1 MKNWKR
7 LPALLLSGALALSL
21 FACTAANPTG
31 GDPSASPGET
41 PSVSPSADPSASPS
55 AAPEIVADL
64 TQPPL
69 MFAAGANPDDVMLTV
84 DGVDVPADLFFYL
97 LGQACM
103 NTQQYFSYFGLNLAD
118 MPDAAG
124 DLLEQGV
131 RLSAYHTLVRQKAAE
146 LGCLPTDAQMEEVRQ
161 AMEQSDLD
169 TAGPY
174 WGLTEKSA
182 QFIFEMTTY
191 YENVKNAVT
200 HAPDEQELNEYL
212 DAQKVYR
219 VKHILLKT
227 VDDSK
232 QPLPDDQAAQKR
244 AQAEDLL
251 SQLQG
256 TDAGALEAK
265 FDELMMAHSEDNPQ
279 NNPDGYTTSS
289 GQMVAPFEEASL
301 ALKEGEI
308 SGIVESEFGY
318 HIILRLPL
326 TDENPVPG
334 QLPGGRHGRSGR
346 PVDRGGPDH
355 PRRGAGQPERH
366 RLLPPAQRLPP
377 GAGGE
382 GRPGAERP
390 RGERRGGLS
399 VPPAAIVTL
408 RLAARPG
415 RFRSGSDWSPA
426 RTGGPALVLAPLQ
439 APLRGYRRAS
449 FPLTATPIS
458 GIIYLK

>member
-21 FACTAANPTG
+21 FACTTANPTS
-31 GDPSASPGET
+31 GDPSVSPGAD
-41 PSVSPSADPSASPS
+41 PSASPSADPSASPS

-174 WGLTEKSA
+174 WGLTEESA

-244 AQAEDLL
+244 AQAAAPDPDSDL
-251 SQLQG
+251 
-256 TDAGALEAK
+256 
-265 FDELMMAHSEDNPQ
+265 
-279 NNPDGYTTSS
+279 
-289 GQMVAPFEEASL
+289 
-301 ALKEGEI
+301 
-308 SGIVESEFGY
+308 FG
-318 HIILRLPL
+318 
-326 TDENPVPG
+326 D
-334 QLPGGRHGRSGR
+334 
-346 PVDRGGPDH
+346 
-355 PRRGAGQPERH
+355 
-366 RLLPPAQRLPP
+366 
-377 GAGGE
+377 
-382 GRPGAERP
+382 
-390 RGERRGGLS
+390 
-399 VPPAAIVTL
+399 
-408 RLAARPG
+408 
-415 RFRSGSDWSPA
+415 
-426 RTGGPALVLAPLQ
+426 
-439 APLRGYRRAS
+439 
-449 FPLTATPIS
+449 
-458 GIIYLK
+458 